1 MKRCWNEQDLI
12 DHWTPFEAE
21 MALLANRTGRGRIG
35 LAVLLKYFQL
45 NGRFPRRHGDVPG
58 PVLAFLG
65 ERLSVAPDAWF
76 DYNLGGRSG
85 KRDRER
91 GYLGFRTIKV
101 ADERRLCQW
110 LGTEVALRDLE
121 PAHLTGVQTVC
132 SSDLCWLLLER
143 NSRTSKIGGSMRR

>member
-65 ERLSVAPDAWF
+65 ERRMLGSTTTLADVAASATGSGGI
-76 DYNLGGRSG
+76 LGSAPSRWPTSG
-85 KRDRER
+85 GCANGWGPRWLR
-91 GYLGFRTIKV
+91 GTWS
-101 ADERRLCQW
+101 RR
-110 LGTEVALRDLE
+110 
-121 PAHLTGVQTVC
+121 
-132 SSDLCWLLLER
+132 
-143 NSRTSKIGGSMRR
+143 I